1 MRTLPAIVIA
11 LVVGIVLGAW
21 QPRGELLALRQQ
33 VDELRV
39 QAAKPCRGRG
49 LEQIRDILSP
59 AEAETSDAETTKP
72 GRRRMSSRPPK
83 GNVSDRTSV
92 EGASSAAANGAPADP
107 AKELGAAKAALDARR
122 AHAME
127 ALIEQGDLD
136 EDDQT
141 KINTILDD
149 MNAKLKEQ
157 IDEFE
162 ADAQRRG
169 EVERR
174 DFLELGADALDV
186 VLASDDAL
194 RESLTAEVYEG
205 LDDELT
211 DPLSYVSGS
220 TIDGVVALAGLPG
233 FEQP

>member
-59 AEAETSDAETTKP
+59 AEASDDAPTKP
-72 GRRRMSSRPPK
+72 GRRRMSSRPP
-83 GNVSDRTSV
+83 
-92 EGASSAAANGAPADP
+92 ASTGTAREDDAVDGGRAAANGAPADP

-157 IDEFE
+157 IDEFV
-162 ADAQRRG
+162 ADAQRRS